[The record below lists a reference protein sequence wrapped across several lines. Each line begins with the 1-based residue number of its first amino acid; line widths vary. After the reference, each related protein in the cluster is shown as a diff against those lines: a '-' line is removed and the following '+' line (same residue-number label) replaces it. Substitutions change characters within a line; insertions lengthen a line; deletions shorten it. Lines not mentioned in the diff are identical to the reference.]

1 MAQYALDDLTFNFV
15 PEGLP
20 MPELE
25 VSDNPDQTSAND
37 IYRQAHKMVYNVWPK
52 NDLGKNWQ
60 AAVSNA
66 KSAQMDFKTFCLY
79 IITGFMVTHDT
90 ESKFFPANLSNRG
103 TLEKVEGYRKACLRK
118 FGAADARSLGLMLNL
133 TFYDIDEEMFLSEVS
148 FGRYVVGHVLSG
160 TKDICKSVYE
170 HDEISFSP
178 YWLNIEGTYI
188 DYVFAPYI
196 KAVET
201 TPSKDKHT
209 LGNPAQLRHRHLVSQ
224 VRSALRRRSHLAST
238 IFASRSRIM
247 PKAVKSVL
255 DRHGIK
261 KTEKISDT
269 VNIDDAYTFWR
280 GLGEIVANVRQ
291 CNGFNTV

>member
-15 PEGLP
+15 PDGLP

-25 VSDNPDQTSAND
+25 VSDNPDQVSAND
-37 IYRQAHKMVYNVWPK
+37 IYRQAYKMAYNVWPK
-52 NDLGKNWQ
+52 DDLGKNWK
-60 AAVSNA
+60 AAVANA
-66 KSAQMDFKTFCLY
+66 RAAQMDFKTFCLY
-79 IITGFMVTHDT
+79 VITGFMVTHDA
-90 ESKFFPANLSNRG
+90 ESRFFPANLSNKG

-118 FGAADARSLGLMLNL
+118 FNASDARSLGLMLNL
-133 TFYDIDEEMFLSEVS
+133 TFYDIDEEMLLSEIG
-148 FGRYVVGHVLSG
+148 FGRYVVGHVIAG
-160 TKDICKSVYE
+160 TKNICKVVYD

-188 DYVFAPYI
+188 DCVFAPYI
-196 KAVET
+196 KAVAVT
-201 TPSKDKHT
+201 ALKDKHT

-224 VRSALRRRSHLAST
+224 VRSALQRRSHLAST
-238 IFASRSRIM
+238 IFAARSRIM

-255 DRHGIK
+255 DHHGIK

-280 GLGEIVANVRQ
+280 KLGEIVVNKRQ
-291 CNGFNTV
+291 GNGPDTV